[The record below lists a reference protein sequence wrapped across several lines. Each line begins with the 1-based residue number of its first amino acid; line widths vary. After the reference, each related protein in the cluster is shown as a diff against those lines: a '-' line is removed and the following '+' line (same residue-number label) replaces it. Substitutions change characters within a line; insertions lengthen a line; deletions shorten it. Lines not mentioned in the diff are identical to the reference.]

1 MLAELSILLEAAM
14 KIRVK
19 RLPLTALR
27 TFEAAARLG
36 RTPPTATRHAKQHAG
51 LLAIGVLTMFQSKSG
66 LSPNHEAP
74 RANARQNPS
83 LQG

>member
-1 MLAELSILLEAAM
+1 LPSIKPPFPASYAAFEARVISGGLIDKRQNSVLWMLAELSILLEAAM

-36 RTPPTATRHAKQHAG
+36 R
-51 LLAIGVLTMFQSKSG
+51 F
-66 LSPNHEAP
+66 
-74 RANARQNPS
+74 
-83 LQG
+83 